1 MQCFLLMAFLVCSS
15 AVRDSNHQE
24 SNSGRKEVVTPIL
37 ELMYTPPRD
46 GDTLILTCL
55 LSPHFVSNGSKF
67 NWKKNS
73 EDLPSN
79 RKALV
84 YSTEVTSQL
93 HVPRAS
99 AEQDSGTY
107 ECLVESN
114 HDTYTVSTFVYF
126 KEPVRL
132 EPISDKRVT
141 VGRVAALMCTVY
153 EGTDVSFSWSKDGSL
168 LRPGNR
174 LQILSSQDTSTLS
187 IRGVLASDS
196 GTYTCIGQNKVSEE
210 RVSAQLVIEAP
221 VKVGAIAD
229 RSTKVGRV
237 VTFTCELLEGDDVLF
252 NWGFDGVVLRE
263 GGRVHISTT
272 PFSSTLTLHGVQA
285 SDRGTYTC
293 TGSNSVSEERASAQL
308 LVEETVRLERIAPK
322 ETVHG
327 KRIAFTC
334 LAYQGDEVKFSW
346 LRNGQLLKIDN
357 RVNFYQME
365 SSSTLNIKDIKPTD
379 AGNYSCH
386 ASNRISEDTA
396 IAILRVQ
403 GDIKLGKLQS
413 STTTVGETVAFACT
427 ALKGNDAAF
436 SWTRNG
442 FVLRGNEGRYSIL
455 GNKLTS
461 VLTIEDV
468 GQEDSGVFTC
478 VASNSRSEDRTSAT
492 LAVRADPA
500 VILRQ
505 LRSQEAKSGEPVT
518 FTCSI
523 LEGHDVSYSWTKD
536 GILLKE
542 DQRIEIASLRKSS
555 TISIDSIESTDAGV
569 YTCIA
574 SSGVAEDRTSASL
587 VVQVT
592 LLDRLSRCADGGMT
606 PAVIRFVLV
615 AIVVEFRFVQG
626 NVVLEALPSEVAK
639 VGASAV
645 FTCKVREGKKIS
657 FQWTRDGLVLKQSDR
672 IGIANSRRS
681 SMLSIDFVEVSDR
694 GKYTCIASDSVSED
708 RRSAELSVEEH
719 VRLEAIPSEIIRE
732 GESTAFMCKAKLG
745 RDVKFSWTKD
755 GMMLKAGGRLEI
767 SSSKKVSVLSIE
779 TVSVRDRGSYTC
791 IASNPLSEDRQNTSL
806 TVEDQV
812 RVDRISPKETSV
824 GKRIAFTCI
833 AYQGE
838 QVRFS
843 WTKDGKI
850 VSANKRIGISSA
862 DETSTFTIK
871 SVNGEDSG
879 NYTCIASNA
888 VSEDKTTTLL
898 TVEGRLI
905 LEPLRPKAASIGKS
919 VTFLCAIAEGRTGTF
934 SWTKNGILLHEHDRI
949 QVANLRRT
957 STLNIEDVETSDRGL
972 YTCTVSDADSEDR
985 QSALLSVEERVRIE
999 PLLSKNT
1006 TAGRRSTFTCSAFEG
1021 EQIEFSW
1028 TKNGKILSNDPHSD
1042 KLTISAAEG
1051 SSVLTIKKV
1060 AGEDSGNFTCIARN
1074 DVSEA
1079 RSTASLLVEG

>member
-492 LAVRADPA
+492 LAVR
-500 VILRQ
+500 
-505 LRSQEAKSGEPVT
+505 
-518 FTCSI
+518 
-523 LEGHDVSYSWTKD
+523 
-536 GILLKE
+536 
-542 DQRIEIASLRKSS
+542 
-555 TISIDSIESTDAGV
+555 
-569 YTCIA
+569 
-574 SSGVAEDRTSASL
+574 
-587 VVQVT
+587 
-592 LLDRLSRCADGGMT
+592 
-606 PAVIRFVLV
+606 
-615 AIVVEFRFVQG
+615 
-626 NVVLEALPSEVAK
+626 
-639 VGASAV
+639 
-645 FTCKVREGKKIS
+645 
-657 FQWTRDGLVLKQSDR
+657 
-672 IGIANSRRS
+672 
-681 SMLSIDFVEVSDR
+681 
-694 GKYTCIASDSVSED
+694 
-708 RRSAELSVEEH
+708 EH

-985 QSALLSVEERVRIE
+985 QSALLSVEDRVRVDKIA
-999 PLLSKNT
+999 PRKTSIGKRV
-1006 TAGRRSTFTCSAFEG
+1006 AFTCNAYEG
-1021 EQIEFSW
+1021 DQVRFSW
-1028 TKNGKILSNDPHSD
+1028 TKDGRIVLPNNRIGV
-1042 KLTISAAEG
+1042 
-1051 SSVLTIKKV
+1051 SSVDETSMLTIKSV
-1060 AGEDSGNFTCIARN
+1060 RSEDSGTFMCIASN
-1074 DVSEA
+1074 AVSEDKA
-1079 RSTASLLVEG
+1079 TTLLTVEGRLAVEGLQPKTSSVGKSVAFLCTLAEGRNARFTWTKNGILLHDDARIQIVNLRRTSTLNIDDVEVSDRGVYTCTANDADSEDRQSTTLSVEGNVSFEYLEYLM